1 MELPP
6 PNNMIFR
13 NAEIFKKK
21 KKSFKERNV
30 VKENKESPGIFHF
43 LACNLHN
50 RI

>member
-6 PNNMIFR
+6 PNNMLFR
-13 NAEIFKKK
+13 NAEIFTKKN
-21 KKSFKERNV
+21 SFKERNV
-30 VKENKESPGIFHF
+30 VKENRESSGIFHF